1 MKNRK
6 LTFIESIMLTA
17 GAGIGT
23 GILTIPYAV
32 NKIGIW
38 GTLIALIISFV
49 VSAIIYLFIADL
61 TLKSKDSEQILGILR
76 EHLFRGKYRK
86 ILANVFFV
94 ILVIVLL
101 ENLIVYILC
110 ATEIISELF
119 GIPSIIAKIIFYAL
133 ASTVILFGIKGIGVG
148 EKFSVSLIASVII
161 LLMLLSLTNV
171 QRGLSFTLGEPKL
184 IMAVFGLFMFA
195 FSAIFSV
202 IQVVNNIEN
211 KKNIKKALV
220 GGLAIN
226 AILTF
231 LFAIAA
237 IVGSK
242 EVTEVA
248 TIGLIEAIDKTW
260 VKVICSI
267 FVLLA
272 MFSSYWSSG
281 LAFADII
288 KEQFSIN
295 KKLAWLISTI
305 PTIVLAA
312 IFPLSILSYVQI
324 GAGALSII
332 VGIIILPAYYYA
344 VKDSN
349 EELLL
354 GKIGKSKVLIWIEGI
369 FILLMAVCSFIKIG

>member
-1 MKNRK
+1 M
-6 LTFIESIMLTA
+6 
-17 GAGIGT
+17 
-23 GILTIPYAV
+23 
-32 NKIGIW
+32 
-38 GTLIALIISFV
+38 
-49 VSAIIYLFIADL
+49 
-61 TLKSKDSEQILGILR
+61 
-76 EHLFRGKYRK
+76 
-86 ILANVFFV
+86 
-94 ILVIVLL
+94 
-101 ENLIVYILC
+101 
-110 ATEIISELF
+110 
-119 GIPSIIAKIIFYAL
+119 
-133 ASTVILFGIKGIGVG
+133 
-148 EKFSVSLIASVII
+148 
-161 LLMLLSLTNV
+161 
-171 QRGLSFTLGEPKL
+171 
-184 IMAVFGLFMFA
+184 
-195 FSAIFSV
+195 
-202 IQVVNNIEN
+202 
-211 KKNIKKALV
+211 V

-226 AILTF
+226 AVLTF